1 MLRKLRGMIAGNRK
15 QENDAADE
23 LQFHLEKEIEQ
34 NMAAGMPREE
44 ARRRA
49 LISFGGVEQTRE
61 ALRDVHRGR
70 VFEALRQDLRYGWR
84 MLRKTPGFTAIA
96 VITLALG
103 IGANTAIF
111 SLIDAIIFRSMPIQD
126 PQSLMVFQWQSH
138 KGPGNMSYRNFGDC
152 DESHDSANA
161 HGCSL
166 SLPFFKQVQSESGVF
181 SHIAAYTAFGQLDMS
196 GNGPARI
203 VKGEFVTGDYFPTL
217 GVGAHIGRLINAADD
232 GAGAQPVAVLN
243 YGFWQTEF
251 GGSNDAIGKT
261 IRLNGV
267 PFQIIGVTEPRFDA
281 LTLSNKYDVILPM
294 VQRPVVVPNWKARDD
309 QADHW
314 WLLIIGRL
322 KPGIPV
328 TQAEAGASLI
338 FRNSIDSVGKPLFKP
353 DSNPRIKLAEATQ
366 VLGGNQKQTLQPL
379 YVMMLCVGAV
389 LLIACAN
396 VAGLLLARSAARGR
410 EIAVRL
416 AMGAKR
422 SRIVLQFLTE
432 SVMLAFAGGALGLL
446 VALWGARALM
456 AMVSAGTPNPP
467 IFSPQVDWRV
477 LSFTAGISLLT
488 GILFGLAPALRGS
501 DLSLTSSLKS
511 IEGGSLAASHG
522 KPRRLTAGGALVT
535 VQMALA
541 ILVLVTAGLLMRTLN
556 NLKNLNPGFE
566 TRNVLLFGIDPRLAG
581 YKGPQI
587 DSLFVELQDKFSALP
602 GVTSATYSWYPF
614 LFGGLWNTGFH
625 KPGTP
630 PPTKEERESGAAE
643 KNEVLSDVYPVGPK
657 FFSTWGI
664 PVQSGRDFTPAD
676 YVVAASN
683 EGDKPSSNPTP
694 VIVNQE
700 FARQYFPGKN
710 PLGQIFA
717 EQEPTGIGDAKSPGY
732 VIVGVV
738 ANSKYN
744 SLRREISPC
753 FYQPNIGGQAYFE
766 LRTAT
771 DPLSLVP
778 TVKNI
783 VDQQSHELAVFRIST
798 ESEAI
803 DRQVFTERM
812 TARLSSLFGML
823 ALLLAC
829 LGLYGLLSYEVT
841 RRTREI
847 GIRMAVGARQHNVIR
862 LVLGK
867 ALWLIVAGA
876 IVGIGAA
883 LLVTRLLTSFLYGVS
898 AGDPVTLAGVAV
910 LLAVVALA
918 ACYIPARRATRVDPL
933 VALRYE

>member
-1 MLRKLRGMIAGNRK
+1 MLMRRLREMLGQRSK
-15 QENDAADE
+15 RENDTNDE
-23 LQFHLEKEIEQ
+23 LQFHLEKEIEK
-34 NMAAGMPREE
+34 NIAAGMSPKE

-49 LISFGGVEQTRE
+49 LIAFGGVEQTRE
-61 ALRDVHRGR
+61 ALREVHGNRLL
-70 VFEALRQDLRYGWR
+70 EALRQDLRYGWR

-96 VITLALG
+96 VLTLALG

-111 SLIDAIIFRSMPIQD
+111 SLIDAIIFRSLPIDD
-126 PQSLMVFQWQSH
+126 PQSLLVAEWQSH

-152 DESHDSANA
+152 DESHDSSNA

-166 SLPFFKQVQSESGVF
+166 SLPFFKQVQAESGVF
-181 SHIAAYTAFGQLDMS
+181 SHLAAYTPTGQIDMS
-196 GNGPARI
+196 GNGPARMI
-203 VKGEFVTGDYFPTL
+203 RGEFVTGDYFQTL
-217 GVGAHIGRLINAADD
+217 GVRAHRGRFINAADD
-232 GAGAQPVAVLN
+232 TANAPGVAVLD

-251 GGSNDAIGKT
+251 GGSESAIGKT

-267 PFQIIGVTEPRFDA
+267 PFQIVGVTEPRFDA
-281 LTLSNKYDVILPM
+281 LTLSNKYDLILPM
-294 VQRPVVVPNWKARDD
+294 AQRPVVVPNWKARDD

-314 WLLIIGRL
+314 WLIMIGRL
-322 KPGIPV
+322 KPGV
-328 TQAEAGASLI
+328 ALGQAEAGVSLL
-338 FRNSIDSVGKPLFKP
+338 FRNSIGSVGKPLFKP
-353 DSNPRIKLAEATQ
+353 DADPRIKLAQASQ
-366 VLGGNQKQTLQPL
+366 VLGGSQKRTLQPL
-379 YVMMLCVGAV
+379 YVLMLCVGAV

-396 VAGLLLARSAARGR
+396 VAGLLLARSAVRER

-422 SRIVLQFLTE
+422 GRIVLQFLTE
-432 SVMLAFAGGALGLL
+432 SVMLALAGGAMGLL

-456 AMVSAGTPNPP
+456 AMVSAGSPNPP
-467 IFSPQVDWRV
+467 IFSPQLDWRV
-477 LSFTAGISLLT
+477 LAFTSGVSLLT

-501 DLSLTSSLKS
+501 DVSLTSSLKS
-511 IEGGSLAASHG
+511 VEGGGAGSQGRH
-522 KPRRLTAGGALVT
+522 RRFTAGGVLVA

-541 ILVLVTAGLLMRTLN
+541 IVVLVTAGLLVRTLN
-556 NLKNLNPGFE
+556 NLKSLNPGFD
-566 TRNVLLFGIDPRLAG
+566 TQNVLLFGIDPRLAG
-581 YKGPQI
+581 YKGQQI
-587 DSLFVELQDKFSALP
+587 DNLFFELQEKFSAIP

-614 LFGGLWNTGFH
+614 LSGGLWNTAFH
-625 KPGTP
+625 RPGTP
-630 PPTKEERESGAAE
+630 PPSKQEMESGAAE
-643 KNEVLSDVYPVGPK
+643 KNQVESDVYPVGPR
-657 FFSTWGI
+657 FFSTWAI
-664 PVQSGRDFTPAD
+664 PFQSGRDFTPAD

-683 EGDKPSSNPTP
+683 DGDKPSSNPTP

-710 PLGQIFA
+710 PLGQIFG

-732 VIVGVV
+732 LIVGVV

-744 SLRREISPC
+744 SLRREITPC
-753 FYQPNIGGQAYFE
+753 FYQPNVGGEAFFE
-766 LRTAT
+766 LRTGT

-783 VDQQSHELAVFRIST
+783 VDGQSHDLAVFRIST
-798 ESEAI
+798 ETEAI
-803 DRQVFTERM
+803 ERQVFTEKM
-812 TARLSSLFGML
+812 TAQLSGLFGLL

-867 ALWLIVAGA
+867 AVGLILAGA
-876 IVGIGAA
+876 IVGTGAA
-883 LLVTRLLTSFLYGVS
+883 LLVSRLLTSFLYGVK
-898 AGDPVTLAGVAV
+898 AGDPATLIAVAG